1 MDKKKGINF
10 FMVIIAFVTG
20 SKLYQHIDF
29 KNMKMEKPVLDII
42 YMVAFLM
49 SVIVLI
55 KDFTRKPDQ

>member
-10 FMVIIAFVTG
+10 FMVIIAIVTG

-29 KNMKMEKPVLDII
+29 KNMKMEKPALDII
-42 YMVAFLM
+42 YLVAFLM